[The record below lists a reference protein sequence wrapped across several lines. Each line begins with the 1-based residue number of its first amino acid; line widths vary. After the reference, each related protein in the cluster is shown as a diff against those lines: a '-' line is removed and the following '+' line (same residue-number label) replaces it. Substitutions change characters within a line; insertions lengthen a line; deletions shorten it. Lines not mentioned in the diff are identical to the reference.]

1 MEPVWNGGSRWQF
14 ASGTSYAMR
23 QTVDSFPQ
31 VWAPSYAMRQTAASF
46 PQVWHLHHLE
56 TPASQLCIVAE
67 VCHGSADTD
76 TCRREPNGHD
86 LEPLDPLV
94 EAAESPSFVAFCT
107 TGPPIAD
114 DSESVHIELQ
124 SWTQQLELGREQS
137 GQRATVAP
145 GETLSVSARTN
156 KRHHHHH

>member
-1 MEPVWNGGSRWQF
+1 MVGRGGSAQVGHRMPCGKLLIL
-14 ASGTSYAMR
+14 SRRYGHHRMPCGKLLLLSRRYGTSITWR
-23 QTVDSFPQ
+23 
-31 VWAPSYAMRQTAASF
+31 R
-46 PQVWHLHHLE
+46 LHRSCAL
-56 TPASQLCIVAE
+56 LLK

-76 TCRREPNGHD
+76 TCQREPDGHD

-94 EAAESPSFVAFCT
+94 EAAESPSFVVFCT

-114 DSESVHIELQ
+114 DSEAVHIQLQ
-124 SWTQQLELGREQS
+124 AWTQQLDRGRAQS